1 MQFRYSKL
9 AAALTTAVLAM
20 GISGI
25 ADAAANP
32 GIVGKM
38 DEIFGDMSNVTKPG
52 VYKSARR
59 GIITGG
65 GISTRSRIVDTSLIN
80 INFQKPTGGCGGID
94 AFAGSI
100 SFINADQ
107 FVELLR
113 SIASN
118 AKGYAF
124 QVAMNAASS
133 LIASILGDMQ
143 KVVQSL
149 NDLNI
154 NSCQLAQGLV
164 NSAISSVQDQKLQ
177 ADVSL
182 TNALSGFNDVAQA
195 FRNFGN
201 SKNNTTET
209 FKAAQTNA
217 DLKATMD
224 STYGNV
230 LWKELKRNN
239 IKKLMTSSNEDT
251 EYGTIMAITGTYV
264 TEAPKE
270 NDASPQTSNFPITP
284 YDHLLEPKDYIEG
297 GTFKIYTCGTDQTD
311 CAAPTKKTITLKGLK
326 NQIMTALVGDASS
339 VGMIAKFHSGEGAK
353 LSDSELKVYSGLPL
367 KAATVIS
374 NLSMYSPDAARDLAE
389 EIAYAVAMH
398 NAYEVTRQYL
408 RMARYAISSSKMAG
422 KEQTIEMINSR
433 LATLDSEFLAYSKVH
448 RPLVE
453 IMNEYNQIQKNITK
467 MALLTSNQR
476 PNVGSD
482 GAIN

>member
-1 MQFRYSKL
+1 MRFRYSKL
-9 AAALTTAVLAM
+9 AAALTTTVLAM

-25 ADAAANP
+25 ADAANP

-94 AFAGSI
+94 AFAGSM

-124 QVAMNAASS
+124 QVAMNAASG

-270 NDASPQTSNFPITP
+270 NDASPQP
-284 YDHLLEPKDYIEG
+284 DY
-297 GTFKIYTCGTDQTD
+297 
-311 CAAPTKKTITLKGLK
+311 
-326 NQIMTALVGDASS
+326 AL
-339 VGMIAKFHSGEGAK
+339 
-353 LSDSELKVYSGLPL
+353 
-367 KAATVIS
+367 
-374 NLSMYSPDAARDLAE
+374 
-389 EIAYAVAMH
+389 
-398 NAYEVTRQYL
+398 
-408 RMARYAISSSKMAG
+408 
-422 KEQTIEMINSR
+422 
-433 LATLDSEFLAYSKVH
+433 
-448 RPLVE
+448 
-453 IMNEYNQIQKNITK
+453 
-467 MALLTSNQR
+467 
-476 PNVGSD
+476 
-482 GAIN
+482 